1 MNYQRGE
8 RQLANPVFRSLS
20 NKSWNV
26 EWETEDLTPTW
37 PRVTEDILLL
47 LLLEDDS
54 ENSGEITDY
63 FPDLAI
69 IVFILKGHI
78 PMQRISNN

>member
-1 MNYQRGE
+1 MKD
-8 RQLANPVFRSLS
+8 SLQIQCS
-20 NKSWNV
+20 EVCLINHEMWSEKLV
-26 EWETEDLTPTW
+26 LTPTW

-54 ENSGEITDY
+54 ENSGKITDY